1 MKWHDRLS
9 PFRNLVVTLVDE
21 IKMKVN
27 KLIQLLE
34 QLNIPPDTT
43 ILEYTPRGISVYWS
57 EWNVIYDQR
66 YFDNEDQAVDYFI
79 QLLNN
84 SSPQFKQFHKE
95 HQDMF

>member
-1 MKWHDRLS
+1 
-9 PFRNLVVTLVDE
+9 
-21 IKMKVN
+21 MKVN

-34 QLNIPPDTT
+34 QLNIPEFFYNINDDGTENTPDTT